1 MLPSE
6 VRVTVREVWHVALP
20 QGTSLAGGKEGLCQ
34 PVEWVSSLRAA
45 FPLFGTLEKGYLAL
59 ARLDVAR
66 KVDPRLTLAYLLDQL
81 HRAGVAALVVDE
93 PVGSEDAA
101 RADALSLPL
110 LVLPPGADQHEI
122 ERDVLRTLVD
132 HEGQLARR
140 ETEARQSLQQVMSRG
155 GIPTVLGAVAERTG
169 GEALLMN
176 RMGTLVERAGGTPD
190 GQALETSFAVSVA
203 GRFLGN
209 LVLRLPEEECS
220 PLDSI
225 YARQAAEI
233 CGIEMLQSL
242 ARQETED
249 RLGADLVEQL
259 LDEDQREETIASR
272 LVRLGYDVNPDRRHI
287 VVALGEGCG
296 DHRPEDGQHAAQDL
310 RWAAQRDGA
319 TVLTAGYREHTIA
332 FCSFPAAVPDRRV
345 RIWLQEALS
354 TASGARCSAGVSRVV
369 RDVQGLRAALGQ
381 ALDARA
387 LGQRVKGRDS
397 PYYYEELG
405 LYRLLAGLR
414 ARDEM
419 KRFYEETL
427 GPLARYDATHGT
439 ELVHTLD
446 RFFAEN
452 ANASR
457 TSRAL
462 YIHRN
467 TLNYRLQRIVE
478 ITGLDLDDAE
488 ARLALQL
495 ALKINQLSS

>member
-1 MLPSE
+1 MCPSE
-6 VRVTVREVWHVALP
+6 VRVTVREIWHVALP
-20 QGTSLAGGKEGLCQ
+20 QGTTLVGGKEGLSQ
-34 PVEWVSSLRAA
+34 PVEWVSPLRAT
-45 FPLFGTLEKGYLAL
+45 FPLFGALERRYLAL

-66 KVDPRLTLAYLLDQL
+66 RVDPRLTLAYLLEQL
-81 HRAGVAALVVDE
+81 HRAGAAGLVVDE
-93 PVGSEDAA
+93 PVGDEDAS

-110 LVLPPGADQHEI
+110 LVLPPGANQHEI
-122 ERDVLRTLVD
+122 ERDILRTLID

-140 ETEARQSLQQVMSRG
+140 EMEARQALQHLMSHG
-155 GIPTVLGAVAERTG
+155 GIAAVLGALAGRSGGEVLLMDRTG
-169 GEALLMN
+169 A
-176 RMGTLVERAGGTPD
+176 TVERAGRAPE
-190 GQALETSFAVSVA
+190 GQAFDTTFAVSVA

-209 LVLRLPEEECS
+209 LMLRLAGEGCN

-259 LDEDQREETIASR
+259 LDEDQPEEAITSR
-272 LVRLGYDVNPDRRHI
+272 LARLGYDLGVGRRHI
-287 VVALGEGCG
+287 VLALGAGRGAPSHEGC
-296 DHRPEDGQHAAQDL
+296 QHVTQDL
-310 RWAAQRDGA
+310 RWVAQHEGA
-319 TVLTAGYREHTIA
+319 TALLAAYREHTIA
-332 FCSFPAAVPDRRV
+332 FCSFPAAIPDRRM
-345 RIWLQEALS
+345 RAALQEALS
-354 TASGARCSAGVSRVV
+354 TGDGARCSAGVSRVA
-369 RDVQGLRAALGQ
+369 RGVQELRAAVAQ
-381 ALDARA
+381 AVDALA
-387 LGQRVKGRDS
+387 LGQRVDGRLS

-414 ARDEM
+414 ARDEVQ
-419 KRFYEETL
+419 RFYEETL
-427 GPLARYDATHGT
+427 APLARYDATHGS

-446 RFFAEN
+446 CFFAQN
-452 ANASR
+452 ANASQA
-457 TSRAL
+457 SRAL

-495 ALKINQLSS
+495 ALKINRLSG